1 MGKQVLVV
9 VNNGGACAGPMPEA
23 EAKCLQVLAEQNA
36 GAVTMS
42 SGGAGEDWLDL
53 ADAVALLRSQIAEAQ
68 ARIDD
73 PQGAGD
79 KGVRF
84 EIGEIT
90 VDLGMEL
97 TRTRGA
103 DGQLRFSVFGV
114 DLGAGSLA

>member
-1 MGKQVLVV
+1 
-9 VNNGGACAGPMPEA
+9 
-23 EAKCLQVLAEQNA
+23 
-36 GAVTMS
+36 MS

-84 EIGEIT
+84 ELGEIT
-90 VDLGMEL
+90 IDLAMEL
-97 TRTRGA
+97 ARTRGT
-103 DGQLRFSVFGV
+103 DGQLRFRVFGV
-114 DLGAGSLA
+114 DLGGGGKRERADKATHRVTVQLNPKRPDGRPVEVRDRD